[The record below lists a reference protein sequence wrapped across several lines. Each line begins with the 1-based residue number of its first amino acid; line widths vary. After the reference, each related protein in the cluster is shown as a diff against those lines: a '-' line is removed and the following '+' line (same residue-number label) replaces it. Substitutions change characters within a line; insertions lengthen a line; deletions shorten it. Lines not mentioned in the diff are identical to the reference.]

1 MRALVL
7 AILTCIAILPTVG
20 QTSSPKYE
28 RGTIVAVAPRQTAP
42 GDAITQ
48 YDVSIQVRDTT
59 YVVLYT
65 PPNGANGVEYAAG
78 IDLLVLVGQ
87 DKLTFPSKLTGTTE
101 VPILRRE
108 TRPAQSVLDW
118 SKAPSQYFA
127 MKMEHLSESL
137 DLSDDQRARIK
148 PIAEQETGE
157 AGQVCFTTTI
167 PRKERLKRWG
177 KIVHSSDAKM
187 KPILSQTQW
196 EKLQQIR
203 KQQKQDLQ
211 HLIAKKDAQD

>member
-1 MRALVL
+1 MRALIL
-7 AILTCIAILPTVG
+7 AILTCIAILPAVG
-20 QTSSPKYE
+20 QTRSPIYE
-28 RGTIVAVAPRQTAP
+28 RGTIVAVARHQTAP
-42 GDAITQ
+42 GDAATQ

-65 PPNGANGVEYAAG
+65 PPNGANGVEYGAG
-78 IDLLVLVGQ
+78 IDLLVLIGQ
-87 DKLTFPSKLTGTTE
+87 DTLTFPSKLTGTTE

-108 TRPAQSVLDW
+108 TRPGQSVRDW

-127 MKMEHLSESL
+127 MKMQHLSESL
-137 DLSDDQRARIK
+137 DLSDEQRARIK

-167 PRKERLKRWG
+167 SRKERLKRWE
-177 KIVHSSDAKM
+177 KIVHLSDAKM
-187 KPILSQTQW
+187 KPVLSQTQW

-203 KQQKQDLQ
+203 NQQKQDLQ
-211 HLIAKKDAQD
+211 QLIAKKDAQD